1 MTSIALDKSVEKKK
15 ASFEEI
21 WKVLKLVNIKNKRVE
36 KSEIITSSPY
46 KKKLKKTN
54 VQKLKKLKRKLNLK
68 EKKQKLI

>member
-1 MTSIALDKSVEKKK
+1 MTSIALDKSVEKEN

-46 KKKLKKTN
+46 KKKLKRPMYKN
-54 VQKLKKLKRKLNLK
+54 
-68 EKKQKLI
+68 